1 MKKKDRDRIAII
13 GAGRLGTALGFA
25 LDRAGYLI
33 HAVADRNRE
42 SAEETSR
49 IIGGG
54 RPTHNIVEAAEQADV
69 VFLTTQDEAIKTCAD
84 SLSASAVVW
93 RGRIVL
99 HCSGRYPA
107 DILRSLAAKGAD
119 TASCHPVQT
128 FAGKKP
134 GKAAFKGVYFGLEG
148 GIRAL
153 EWAGEMVSR
162 LGGTGFRLPKEHRAL
177 YHAACSLASNGLV
190 ALMDAVL
197 STAAKAG
204 LDGPE
209 ALDVFLPLI
218 QRTLQNVK
226 KIGIGDALTG
236 PLTRGDMA
244 TVKDHLSA
252 LDDFPALRQAYLAL
266 AVQALEVV
274 QRQPLADAES
284 LKAWRRL
291 LEEK

>member
-1 MKKKDRDRIAII
+1 M
-13 GAGRLGTALGFA
+13 GTALGYA
-25 LDRAGYLI
+25 LDRAGYIL
-33 HAVADRNRE
+33 HSVADRNRE

-54 RPTHNIVEAAEQADV
+54 RPTDNIVEAAEQADV

-84 SLSASAVVW
+84 RLSASAVVW
-93 RGRIVL
+93 RGRIVI

-107 DILRSLAAKGAD
+107 GILRPLAAKGAD

-128 FAGKKP
+128 FAAKKP
-134 GKAAFKGVYFGLEG
+134 DKAAFKGVYFGLEG
-148 GIRAL
+148 EGRAL
-153 EWAGEMVSR
+153 EWAGEMVSS
-162 LGGTGFRLPKEHRAL
+162 LGGRGFRLPKENRAL

-190 ALMDAVL
+190 ALMDAAL

-209 ALDVFLPLI
+209 ALDIFLPLI
-218 QRTLQNVK
+218 QKTLQNVK
-226 KIGIGDALTG
+226 KIGIDDALTG
-236 PLTRGDMA
+236 PLTRGDLA
-244 TVKDHLSA
+244 TVENHLSA
-252 LDDFPALRQAYLAL
+252 LDGFPSLRQAYVAL
-266 AVQALEVV
+266 AVQTLEVV
-274 QRQPLADAES
+274 KRQPLQDGER